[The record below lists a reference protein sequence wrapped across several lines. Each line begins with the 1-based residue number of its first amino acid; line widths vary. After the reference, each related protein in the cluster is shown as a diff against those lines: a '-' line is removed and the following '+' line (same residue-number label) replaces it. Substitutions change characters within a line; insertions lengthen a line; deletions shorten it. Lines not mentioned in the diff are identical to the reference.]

1 MVELDDA
8 GLSITVSMLWVL
20 RDVSINSREES
31 HIKSYSPHVEQE
43 YSSHYPHLTWLSL
56 EISIRRSTTV
66 LHVVVWSRRL
76 ADSTRSILETKERS
90 CEFGNTKTFVVPGSL
105 RVLAGLFLYV
115 SLHRLDPSLGGI
127 TFIAKDVSQSP
138 HLSHARTRISAV
150 FVPSGI
156 K

>member
-1 MVELDDA
+1 MLVFQL
-8 GLSITVSMLWVL
+8 LSACSECCEMLASTQEKNL
-20 RDVSINSREES
+20 ISS
-31 HIKSYSPHVEQE
+31 HTRHTE

-76 ADSTRSILETKERS
+76 ADSTRSILEAKERS

-138 HLSHARTRISAV
+138 HPSHARTRISAV